1 MEMLVSFI
9 QTSVENGYFSTALMM
24 IVCFGCWKLYKAEQ
38 ERGRDFGTKFAVE
51 LRTLINEN
59 NKAQQSIIELIKD
72 MTLKQEIE
80 NKHNAELRGRLEG
93 EFKELKG
100 ELHHLEN
107 DVRDLKRFNN
117 HSSSSCPLPY
127 TPRDEERIR
136 LRERER
142 ERERER
148 MRDYDRDN

>member
-9 QTSVENGYFSTALMM
+9 QTSVEHGYFSTALMM

-107 DVRDLKRFNN
+107 DVRDLKRFND

-127 TPRDEERIR
+127 TPRDEARIR
-136 LRERER
+136 SRDRESES
-142 ERERER
+142 ER

>member
-24 IVCFGCWKLYKAEQ
+24 IVCFGCWRLYKAEQ
-38 ERGRDFGTKFAVE
+38 ERGREFGTKFAVE

-100 ELHHLEN
+100 ALHHLEN
-107 DVRDLKRFNN
+107 DVRDLKRFND

-142 ERERER
+142 ERER

>member
-24 IVCFGCWKLYKAEQ
+24 IVCFGCWRLYKAEQ
-38 ERGRDFGTKFAVE
+38 ERGREFGTKFAVE

-80 NKHNAELRGRLEG
+80 NRHNSELRGRLEG

-100 ELHHLEN
+100 ALHHLEN
-107 DVRDLKRFNN
+107 DVRDLKRFND

-136 LRERER
+136 SRER

>member
-9 QTSVENGYFSTALMM
+9 QTSVEHGYFSTALMM

-107 DVRDLKRFNN
+107 DVRDLKRFND

-136 LRERER
+136 SRER

-148 MRDYDRDN
+148 MREYDRDN

>member
-107 DVRDLKRFNN
+107 DVRDLKRFND

-142 ERERER
+142 ERER

>member
-9 QTSVENGYFSTALMM
+9 QTSVEHGYFSTALMM
-24 IVCFGCWKLYKAEQ
+24 IVCFGCWRLYKAEQ

-107 DVRDLKRFNN
+107 DVRDLKRFND

-127 TPRDEERIR
+127 TPRDEERVR
-136 LRERER
+136 SRER

>member
-107 DVRDLKRFNN
+107 DVRDLKRFND
-117 HSSSSCPLPY
+117 HSASSCPLPY
-127 TPRDEERIR
+127 PSRAEE
-136 LRERER
+136 RERER
-142 ERERER
+142 ERLRERER

>member
-24 IVCFGCWKLYKAEQ
+24 IVCFGCWRLYKAEQ
-38 ERGRDFGTKFAVE
+38 ERGREFGTKFAVE

-80 NKHNAELRGRLEG
+80 NKHNAELRGRLES

-107 DVRDLKRFNN
+107 DVKDLKRFND

-136 LRERER
+136 SR

>member
-1 MEMLVSFI
+1 MEMLVNFI
-9 QTSVENGYFSTALMM
+9 QTSVENGYFNTALMM
-24 IVCFGCWKLYKAEQ
+24 IVCFGCWRLYKAEQ

-107 DVRDLKRFNN
+107 DVRDLKRFND

-127 TPRDEERIR
+127 TPRGEERIR
-136 LRERER
+136 SRER

>member
-107 DVRDLKRFNN
+107 DVRDLKRFND

-127 TPRDEERIR
+127 TPRDEERVR
-136 LRERER
+136 SRER

>member
-9 QTSVENGYFSTALMM
+9 QTSVEHGYFSTALMM

-107 DVRDLKRFNN
+107 DVRDLKRFND
-117 HSSSSCPLPY
+117 HSLSSCPLPY
-127 TPRDEERIR
+127 PSRAEE
-136 LRERER
+136 RERER
-142 ERERER
+142 ERSRERER

>member
-1 MEMLVSFI
+1 MEMLVNFI

-107 DVRDLKRFNN
+107 DVRDLKRFND
-117 HSSSSCPLPY
+117 HSASSCPLPY
-127 TPRDEERIR
+127 PSRAEE
-136 LRERER
+136 RERER
-142 ERERER
+142 ERSRERER

>member
-1 MEMLVSFI
+1 MEMLVNFI
-9 QTSVENGYFSTALMM
+9 QTSVENGYFNTALMM
-24 IVCFGCWKLYKAEQ
+24 IVCFGCWRLYKAEQ

-107 DVRDLKRFNN
+107 DVRDLKRFND

-136 LRERER
+136 SRER

>member
-9 QTSVENGYFSTALMM
+9 QTSVEHGYFSTALMM
-24 IVCFGCWKLYKAEQ
+24 IVCFGCWRLYKAEQ

-107 DVRDLKRFNN
+107 DVRDLKRFND

-142 ERERER
+142 ERER

>member
-9 QTSVENGYFSTALMM
+9 QTSVENGYFNTALMM

-80 NKHNAELRGRLEG
+80 NRHNSELRGRLEG

-107 DVRDLKRFNN
+107 DVRDLKRFND

-136 LRERER
+136 SRER

>member
-9 QTSVENGYFSTALMM
+9 QTSVEHGYFSTALMM
-24 IVCFGCWKLYKAEQ
+24 IVCFGCWRLYKAEQ
-38 ERGRDFGTKFAVE
+38 ERGRDFGTRFAAE
-51 LRTLINEN
+51 LRNLINEN
-59 NKAQQSIIELIKD
+59 NAAQQNIIALIKD
-72 MTLKQEIE
+72 MSLKQEIE
-80 NKHNAELRGRLEG
+80 NRHNSELRGRLES

-107 DVRDLKRFNN
+107 DVRDLKRFND
-117 HSSSSCPLPY
+117 HSSSSCPIPY

-136 LRERER
+136 SRER